1 MTQKAKPADT
11 DKVWRAIEITSTAS
25 GWYWKHPEKKTSGL
39 PLWNGPY
46 ETKQEALNDA
56 ALEGFSA

>member
-1 MTQKAKPADT
+1 MATVEFAVT
-11 DKVWRAIEITSTAS
+11 LS
-25 GWYWKHPEKKTSGL
+25 GWYWKHPEKKTSGR